1 MIILI
6 CSYILAS
13 LTGAVMGI
21 YIYSK
26 VIDKDKILE
35 KKIKQWLI
43 KNNFW
48 KD

>member
-6 CSYILAS
+6 CSYIVAS

-26 VIDKDKILE
+26 VIDKILDKR
-35 KKIKQWLI
+35 IKQWLI
-43 KNNFW
+43 ENNFW